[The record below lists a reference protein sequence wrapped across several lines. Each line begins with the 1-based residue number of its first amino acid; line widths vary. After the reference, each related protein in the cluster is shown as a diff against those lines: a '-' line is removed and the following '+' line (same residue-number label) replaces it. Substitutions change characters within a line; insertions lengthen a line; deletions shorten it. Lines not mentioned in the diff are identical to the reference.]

1 MTIHVHPEVLVQ
13 LQQSPSSSHDDF
25 LIKNTEP
32 LSAAAGPSCCSRG
45 GGSRRRSSHSQTDDD
60 QTVDTIS
67 TASSD
72 SFSDCGS
79 RVSFAE
85 ELVTDVWTRPATE
98 DDELTDLFYS
108 KEETDRYVG
117 VFCSAVPSRGSA
129 DDFSLTVKIFFFFFF
144 LFLAFF

>member
-13 LQQSPSSSHDDF
+13 LQQSSPSSHDDF
-25 LIKNTEP
+25 LIQNKEP
-32 LSAAAGPSCCSRG
+32 LSAAAGPSCCSPRG
-45 GGSRRRSSHSQTDDD
+45 AGSRRLSSHSQTTTDDD

-72 SFSDCGS
+72 SFSDCGCS

-108 KEETDRYVG
+108 KEETDRYVEG
-117 VFCSAVPSRGSA
+117 V
-129 DDFSLTVKIFFFFFF
+129 
-144 LFLAFF
+144 LFGTFRPAGLL